1 MPETGYE
8 TEDDYTDPHD
18 PQEPVQQREDYHVR
32 IERSKVREMEQRA
45 KEAEQLKAERDRLQR
60 ELAFARAGIDLGSE
74 DPKVRF
80 FIEGYKGDP
89 DPEAIRAQAEAF
101 GVLDGDQTPAKKAEA
116 EPEDTPLEDGE
127 ADLTRERRQLAQAA
141 PPDQAPP
148 GDPYE
153 EAQKVFERAMQD
165 GAQWK
170 EAFGAAF
177 NLVANAA
184 NRGDERVILGRRQG
198 LSG

>member
-1 MPETGYE
+1 
-8 TEDDYTDPHD
+8 
-18 PQEPVQQREDYHVR
+18 
-32 IERSKVREMEQRA
+32 REMAPRA
-45 KEAEQLKAERDRLQR
+45 RESGQPKPGRARLQR
-60 ELAFARAGIDLGSE
+60 GLGFPRAGIDVGCE
-74 DPKVRF
+74 APMVRF

-89 DPEAIRAQAEAF
+89 APEAIRAQAEAF

-165 GAQWK
+165 GA
-170 EAFGAAF
+170 
-177 NLVANAA
+177 
-184 NRGDERVILGRRQG
+184 
-198 LSG
+198 